1 MSIIKS
7 TKEQSPN
14 RANLNP
20 FTLAFQHN
28 QQHLEAAYGNV
39 YFKKSIKQIRFAMVL
54 SIFVYGVFAWLD
66 IYAVPEKTALFW
78 FIRFALFTPLA
89 LTALVLS
96 YTPVFE
102 KHYQLIVSCFS
113 IAGSAG
119 LLVIHMIASAHG
131 FYSYHYALVFVLLY
145 VIYLL
150 RLRFRAVLLSG
161 LVIIFAYNLAQWYL
175 KTVPPDIH
183 LDSNLLF
190 GFILLFGCISIYF
203 YEALDRNQFYLQQL
217 LEAEKEKVIEANLK
231 LEKELEFLSY
241 HDQLTGLHNRRYF
254 EEELKRLD
262 IPSKWPLTVI
272 MSDVNGLKLINDSLG
287 PTVGDEILKTVARI
301 LINGAG
307 EEAVVARLGGDE
319 FAILLPK
326 ADQSKA
332 EKQINNLKNIAMKEN
347 VNGLDISITFG
358 YAIKENDSEMVSVI
372 LKLAEDL
379 MYRKKLFE
387 GPSIRSK
394 AIDMIIRTLYEK
406 NKREEEHSRR
416 VAEIAQT
423 IGRAVN
429 MASEGL
435 KELETAG
442 LLHDIGKIAI
452 DEKVLNKEGA
462 LTDMEYAH
470 IKLHPEIGH
479 RILNAAYE
487 MSDLS
492 DYVLSHHERWDG
504 KGYPR
509 GICAEQIPLQS
520 RIIAIADAYDAM
532 TSARPYRAAKPPDFA
547 IEQLTANA
555 GTQFDPELVEI
566 FVEQVLKYNKAI

>member
-1 MSIIKS
+1 
-7 TKEQSPN
+7 
-14 RANLNP
+14 
-20 FTLAFQHN
+20 
-28 QQHLEAAYGNV
+28 
-39 YFKKSIKQIRFAMVL
+39 VL

-66 IYAVPEKTALFW
+66 IYSVPEKTAIFW

-96 YTPVFE
+96 YTPGFE
-102 KHYQLIVSCFS
+102 KRYQLIVAGFS
-113 IAGSAG
+113 IVGSTG
-119 LLVIHMIASAHG
+119 LLAIHMIASTHG
-131 FYSYHYALVFVLLY
+131 FYSYLYALLLVLLY

-161 LVIIFAYNLAQWYL
+161 LVIIITYNLVQWQL
-175 KTVPPDIH
+175 KTVPPNIH

-190 GFILLFGCISIYF
+190 GFILLFGCISIYY
-203 YEALDRNQFYLQQL
+203 YESLDRNQFYLQWL
-217 LEAEKEKVIEANLK
+217 LEAEKEKVNEANLK
-231 LEKELEFLSY
+231 LEIELEYLSY

-254 EEELKRLD
+254 EEEILRLD
-262 IPSKWPLTVI
+262 NPSKWPLTVI

-287 PTVGDEILKTVARI
+287 QAVGDEILKTVARI
-301 LINGAG
+301 LINGSG
-307 EEAVVARLGGDE
+307 EGAVVARLGGDE
-319 FAILLPK
+319 FAILLPNS
-326 ADQSKA
+326 DQSRA
-332 EKQINNLKNIAMKEN
+332 EKQINTFKNIALREN
-347 VNGLDISITFG
+347 VNGLDISVTFG
-358 YAIKENDSEMVSVI
+358 YAVKENDSEMVSVI

-379 MYRKKLFE
+379 MYRKKLYE
-387 GPSIRSK
+387 GPSMRSK

-416 VAEIAQT
+416 VAEIAQS

-429 MASEGL
+429 MSSEDV

-470 IKLHPEIGH
+470 IKQHPEIGH

-492 DYVLSHHERWDG
+492 AYVLSHHERWDG

-509 GICAEQIPLQS
+509 GISAEQIPLQS

-547 IEQLTANA
+547 IEQLTSNA
-555 GTQFDPELVEI
+555 GTQFDPELVNI
-566 FVEQVLKYNKAI
+566 FIGQVLKYNKTI

>member
-7 TKEQSPN
+7 TKDQSTN

-20 FTLAFQHN
+20 FTLAFQNN

-39 YFKKSIKQIRFAMVL
+39 YFKKSIKQIRFAIVL

-66 IYAVPEKTALFW
+66 LHTVPDKTTIFW

-89 LTALVLS
+89 LIALFLS
-96 YTPVFE
+96 YTPGFE
-102 KHYQLIVSCFS
+102 KYYQVIVACFS
-113 IAGSAG
+113 VAGSFG
-119 LLVIHMIASAHG
+119 LLAIHMIASSEG
-131 FYSYHYALVFVLLY
+131 FYSYFYAMVFVLLY
-145 VIYLL
+145 VIFLL
-150 RLRFRAVLLSG
+150 RLRFRTVLLSG
-161 LVIIFAYNLAQWYL
+161 LVIIIAYNLVQWQL
-175 KTVPPDIH
+175 LIVPSNVH

-190 GFILLFGCISIYF
+190 GFILLFGCISIY
-203 YEALDRNQFYLQQL
+203 YHEALDRRQFFLQQM
-217 LEAEKEKVIEANLK
+217 LEAEKEKVTEANLK
-231 LEKELEFLSY
+231 LEKELEYLSY

-254 EEELKRLD
+254 EEEIIRLD
-262 IPSKWPLTVI
+262 TPAKWPLTVI

-287 PTVGDEILKTVARI
+287 HAIGDEILKTVARI
-301 LINGAG
+301 LINGSG

-319 FAILLPK
+319 FAILLPN
-326 ADQSKA
+326 ADQRKT
-332 EKQINNLKNIAMKEN
+332 EKTINKLKSIALKEN
-347 VNGLDISITFG
+347 VKGLDISITFG
-358 YAIKENDSEMVSVI
+358 YAVKENDSEMISVI
-372 LKLAEDL
+372 LKLAEDI

-416 VAEIAQT
+416 VAEIAKS
-423 IGRAVN
+423 IGKAVD
-429 MASEGL
+429 MSREDL

-452 DEKVLNKEGA
+452 DEKVLNKAGA
-462 LTDMEYAH
+462 LTDMEYTH

-479 RILNAAYE
+479 RILNTAYE

-504 KGYPR
+504 NGYPR
-509 GICAEQIPLQS
+509 GISGQTIPLQS

-532 TSARPYRAAKPPDFA
+532 TSARPYRTAEPADFA
-547 IEQLTANA
+547 IDQLIANA
-555 GTQFDPELVEI
+555 GTQFDPDLVDI
-566 FVEQVLKYNKAI
+566 FVGQVLKFNKAI